1 MYQNVTVLAAREYV
15 VICGSKTED
24 RTLVLLEGVEET
36 REFPTIMEIAG
47 KGGWFHVRWEFG

>member
-15 VICGSKTED
+15 VIRGSKTKD
-24 RTLVLLEGVEET
+24 RTLVLLERVEET
-36 REFPTIMEIAG
+36 RELLTIMEIAG